1 MFQENMRKT
10 IRYLGQYFKNTKYL
24 VMRIVKIKLY
34 GAQSRLRV
42 VISFLIVSEKNVL

>member
-1 MFQENMRKT
+1 MFYENMCKT
-10 IRYLGQYFKNTKYL
+10 DRHLGQHFKKTKYS

-34 GAQSRLRV
+34 GAQSRLTV